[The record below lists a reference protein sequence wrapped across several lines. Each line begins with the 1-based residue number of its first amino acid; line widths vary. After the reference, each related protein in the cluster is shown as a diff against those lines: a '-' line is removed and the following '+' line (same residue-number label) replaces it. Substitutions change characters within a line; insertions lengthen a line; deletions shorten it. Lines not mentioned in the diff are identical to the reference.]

1 MKLYLLDHCPFC
13 ARVRVILGLKD
24 LPFELHY
31 IQQDD
36 SETPTKMTGND
47 LMPILEYAPQQYM
60 VESLDIVKYLDE
72 EIGESILLPEQDTRI
87 ANWINNSDDIFD
99 RLTTPLYY
107 QMDLPEL
114 ASLEAR
120 EAYRAIHEPRVDDFN
135 QLHKEATSLMQEGH
149 NALLKL
155 ETILDLDRVKRQTFA
170 LDDILLYPM
179 LRHITAIKGIELP
192 SKVAKYI
199 EIMEKA
205 SKLPS
210 YQSKAIDPFAPVP
223 R

>member
-13 ARVRVILGLKD
+13 ARVRVMLGLKN
-24 LPFELHY
+24 LPFELQY

-36 SETPTKMTGND
+36 SATPIKMTGSD
-47 LMPILEYAPQQYM
+47 LMPILEYSPSQYM

-72 EIGESILLPEQDTRI
+72 KIGDSILLPEQDPRI
-87 ANWINNSDDIFD
+87 VKWINESDDIFD

-114 ASLEAR
+114 ASSKAR

-135 QLHKEATSLMQEGH
+135 KLYQEAPNLMQEGN

-155 ETILDLDRVKRQTFA
+155 EAFIDLDRIKRHKFA

-179 LRHITAIKGIELP
+179 LRHITAVKGIKLP
-192 SKVAKYI
+192 PKVKEYI
-199 EIMEKA
+199 QIMEQA

-210 YQSKAIDPFAPVP
+210 YQNKAIDPLIPATI
-223 R
+223 